1 VIGTS
6 EADISIFLTNW
17 QERMTVKQQAPSEQM
32 LVQAAQNGGLES
44 FAALYNRYHSP
55 MVALAYSM
63 LADDAAQEVF
73 AIACRD
79 LPRLKSRDKFAA
91 WLAGICRNVARQ
103 MLRAAKGRPVTR
115 TDNHPPMSRDDAD
128 YRRDAIRRAV
138 WNLREPERE
147 LIVLRYFDGFSQG
160 RISEVLDISPQA
172 VNGRLVRAKRKIAEY
187 LKNNGFAGDT
197 HETV

>member
-1 VIGTS
+1 
-6 EADISIFLTNW
+6 
-17 QERMTVKQQAPSEQM
+17 MTLKQQGQSEQM
-32 LVQAAQNGGLES
+32 LVQAAQNGDLES

-63 LADDAAQEVF
+63 LADRHMAEDTAQEVF

-79 LPRLKSRDKFAA
+79 LPRLKSEDKFAA

-103 MLRAAKGRPVTR
+103 MLRAKGKPVAPTNDR
-115 TDNHPPMSRDDAD
+115 DAANRDNTDDRS
-128 YRRDAIRRAV
+128 DAIRRALRK
-138 WNLREPERE
+138 LREPERE
-147 LIVLRYFDGFSQG
+147 LIVLRYFDGFSQAK
-160 RISEVLDISPQA
+160 ISEVLDISPQA

-187 LKNNGFAGDT
+187 LKDSGLAGDT